1 MKIVHLST
9 SATGGAA
16 VIANSLSRIQ
26 RSLGHESNVVKR
38 DNNLPFVGKMKSKVS
53 TFISLAN
60 ATSEYAQVTHFSS
73 SGINLKKIMNLNPEA
88 IFIHNWFNF
97 LDQAQII
104 SITNQIPT
112 IFVAHDARL
121 ATGGCHVTLGCKN
134 FKGSCSPCPASHI
147 DRFASVAK
155 KSIDS
160 MVEQLGK
167 YAVVTPSTWLM
178 NEISESPIIQRASV
192 KATIGNPTTVESE
205 FRKPSRSQD
214 VKTFRIIFVAAT
226 LDAKYKGFDLLLDA
240 LSRIEKKEIIG
251 LEIDVQIVG
260 GGASKNLPPTDSG
273 IRITFQGELKSFEV
287 HQLMSESDL
296 LVVPSLSENYPGV
309 IGEAQLI
316 GCTVAASRVG
326 GIPEMIE
333 DGVSGFLFEPNPLA
347 CKTAIIR
354 AINSPNRTQIT
365 NSAKVLASSRHDES
379 KINREYEAVIEELL
393 RA

>member
-16 VIANSLSRIQ
+16 VIANALSRIQ
-26 RSLGHESNVVKR
+26 RSRGHESSVVKR
-38 DNNLPFVGKMKSKVS
+38 DNNLPFVAKIKSRVS

-73 SGINLKKIMNLNPEA
+73 SGIDLKKIWDLNPEV

-97 LDQAQII
+97 LDQEQII
-104 SITNQIPT
+104 SITNRIPT

-134 FKGSCSPCPASHI
+134 FKVSCSPCPASRI
-147 DRFASVAK
+147 DKFASISK
-155 KSIDS
+155 ESINS

-178 NEISESPIIQRASV
+178 NEISDSPIIQRASV
-192 KATIGNPTTVESE
+192 KVIIGNPSTVESE
-205 FRKPSRSQD
+205 FEKLPRFQD
-214 VKTFRIIFVAAT
+214 KKIFRILFVAAT
-226 LDAKYKGFDLLLDA
+226 LDAKYKGFDLLLEA
-240 LSRIEKKEIIG
+240 LSRIEKNEIVG
-251 LEIDVQIVG
+251 LEIDVRIVG
-260 GGASKNLPPTDSG
+260 GGAFKNLPPTDSG
-273 IRITFQGELKSFEV
+273 VRITFLGELKSFEV
-287 HQLMSESDL
+287 HQLMSDSDL

-309 IGEAQLI
+309 IGEAQVI
-316 GCTVAASRVG
+316 GCTVAASKVG

-354 AINSPNRTQIT
+354 AINSPNRTKIT
-365 NSAKVLASSRHDES
+365 NSAKALASSRHDEN

-393 RA
+393 RS